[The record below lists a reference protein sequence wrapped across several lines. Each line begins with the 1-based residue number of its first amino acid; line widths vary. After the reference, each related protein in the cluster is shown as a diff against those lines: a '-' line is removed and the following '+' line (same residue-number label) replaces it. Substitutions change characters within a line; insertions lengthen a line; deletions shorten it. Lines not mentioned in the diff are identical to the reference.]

1 MSNSTLPSANQ
12 AASALLHLAFTLT
25 GVLGCLFFVVHF
37 SPLMHGGEALLYA
50 VGLAGAVLILRS
62 LLGLMREL
70 STPLSTTARRPLKH

>member
-1 MSNSTLPSANQ
+1 MSNSPLPSANQ
-12 AASALLHLAFTLT
+12 AASGLLHLGFTLT

-37 SPLMHGGEALLYA
+37 SPLMHGGEALLYV

-70 STPLSTTARRPLKH
+70 AAPLPTPSRRTLKY